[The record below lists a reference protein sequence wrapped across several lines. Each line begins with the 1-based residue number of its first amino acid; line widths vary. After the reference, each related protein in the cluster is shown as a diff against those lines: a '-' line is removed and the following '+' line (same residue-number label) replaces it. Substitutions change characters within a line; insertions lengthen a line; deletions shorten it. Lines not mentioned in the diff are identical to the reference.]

1 MGQENIKAYYQLWNE
16 LWKLFRTWIKEY
28 QDDDSFWQRVLRE
41 SDAFLAEHDNKFAK
55 KVLLDIVEELERQ
68 AIGENRKT

>member
-16 LWKLFRTWIKEY
+16 LWQLFRKWIAEY

-41 SDAFLAEHDNKFAK
+41 SDAFLAEHDGEFAK
-55 KVLLDIVEELERQ
+55 TILLDIIEELERV
-68 AIGENRKT
+68 RKG

>member
-16 LWKLFRTWIKEY
+16 LWQLFRKWIAEY

-41 SDAFLAEHDNKFAK
+41 SDAFLSKHDGEFAK
-55 KVLLDIVEELERQ
+55 TILLDIIEELERV
-68 AIGENRKT
+68 RK

>member
-16 LWKLFRTWIKEY
+16 LWQLFRKWIAEY

-41 SDAFLAEHDNKFAK
+41 SDAFLSKHDGKFAK
-55 KVLLDIVEELERQ
+55 TILLDIIEELERV
-68 AIGENRKT
+68 RK